1 MYRYGPASLV
11 KVKMLCNIITANWQI
26 VTMLKYEK
34 RIGFV
39 WRLGVKLIMIHKLI
53 IVDTDNEPINCEKG
67 RRHLIN
73 VCVIYRKV
81 LQVAWKS
88 RYLVK
93 WVCKHCTVDVFHD
106 YWNIFKNKLSRLPI
120 PQFYRSSYSYLYLM
134 YFY

>member
-11 KVKMLCNIITANWQI
+11 KVKMLCNINNSKLTDRNYVKIWKT
-26 VTMLKYEK
+26 Y
-34 RIGFV
+34 RICV
-39 WRLGVKLIMIHKLI
+39 KILKLIMIHKLI

-93 WVCKHCTVDVFHD
+93 CVCKHCTVDVFHD